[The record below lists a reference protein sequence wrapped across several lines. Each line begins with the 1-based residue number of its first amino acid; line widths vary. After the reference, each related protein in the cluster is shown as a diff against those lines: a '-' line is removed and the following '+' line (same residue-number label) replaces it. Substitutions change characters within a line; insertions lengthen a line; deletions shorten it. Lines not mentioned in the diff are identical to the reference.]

1 MGGHPPP
8 HHGLRA
14 AALPAQLRPRSLFGM
29 VTDEQCDTPLL
40 TRPAPTPRPGH
51 GQTRPL
57 LRLKKRTRLGVLS
70 SAWVRNE
77 SGEHSPVPR
86 WALLLQF
93 GLLGAVPT
101 VLLCWC
107 CHLPQFPFPTLS
119 RWVCVT
125 GFEADNDA
133 GHVIAAGAIP

>member
-1 MGGHPPP
+1 MG
-8 HHGLRA
+8 
-14 AALPAQLRPRSLFGM
+14 
-29 VTDEQCDTPLL
+29 
-40 TRPAPTPRPGH
+40 
-51 GQTRPL
+51 
-57 LRLKKRTRLGVLS
+57 KKR
-70 SAWVRNE
+70 E

-101 VLLCWC
+101 VLLRWC
-107 CHLPQFPFPTLS
+107 CRLPQFPLPTLS

-133 GHVIAAGAIP
+133 SHVITAGAIP